1 MRGVR
6 GARGPGQG
14 TELGENRGKEKLHA
28 TEEPS
33 KYKDGSGKGSVD
45 AVDPNKLCASEGGP
59 GGWQFQQR
67 EM

>member
-1 MRGVR
+1 
-6 GARGPGQG
+6 
-14 TELGENRGKEKLHA
+14 LGENRGKEKLHA

-33 KYKDGSGKGSVD
+33 KCKHCSGKGSVD
-45 AVDPNKLCASEGGP
+45 GVDPNKLCDSEGGP

>member
-1 MRGVR
+1 M
-6 GARGPGQG
+6 
-14 TELGENRGKEKLHA
+14 GENSGKEKLHA
-28 TEEPS
+28 IKEPS

>member
-6 GARGPGQG
+6 GVRGPGQG
-14 TELGENRGKEKLHA
+14 RELGENRGKEKLHA

-33 KYKDGSGKGSVD
+33 KCKDRSGKGSVD
-45 AVDPNKLCASEGGP
+45 GVDPNKLCASQGGP